1 MVDVKLLRPFHTE
14 RKRKR
19 KYPLMFVVISAILVA
34 FAPAFTRCERAFKYD
49 VLVHMLRFILDIDV
63 MFANVLQ
70 LLIK

>member
-1 MVDVKLLRPFHTE
+1 MLKCYGPFTPSGSE
-14 RKRKR
+14 GE